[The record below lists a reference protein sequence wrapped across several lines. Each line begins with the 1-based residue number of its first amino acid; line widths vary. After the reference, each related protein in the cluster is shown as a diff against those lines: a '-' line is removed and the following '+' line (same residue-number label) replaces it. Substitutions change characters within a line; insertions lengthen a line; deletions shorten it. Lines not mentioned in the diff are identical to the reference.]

1 MEKRIEESM
10 VQLWKECIFNIILM
24 ETQRKKERE
33 RVFFLF
39 YLIFMNKRE
48 RDFPTVIWNT
58 LISS

>member
-1 MEKRIEESM
+1 MERVHFQYYPNGNAE
-10 VQLWKECIFNIILM
+10 
-24 ETQRKKERE
+24 KERE
-33 RVFFLF
+33 RESFFFFF

>member
-1 MEKRIEESM
+1 M

-33 RVFFLF
+33 RVFLF
-39 YLIFMNKRE
+39 IYLIFMNKRE

>member
-1 MEKRIEESM
+1 M

-33 RVFFLF
+33 REFFFFF

>member
-1 MEKRIEESM
+1 M

-33 RVFFLF
+33 SFFF
-39 YLIFMNKRE
+39 IFFMNKRE

>member
-33 RVFFLF
+33 SFFFFFFNF
-39 YLIFMNKRE
+39 YE
-48 RDFPTVIWNT
+48 
-58 LISS
+58 